1 MEEQGWTISHIL
13 LTHSHFDHVGG
24 LAELKELTG
33 APIYAHP
40 DAGPMLARATAAAA
54 LWGIHVDAPPPADHP
69 LAEGDVLAIGELRPV
84 VLFTPGHAPGHVCF
98 HLPQDGV
105 VFDGDV
111 LFQGSIG
118 RTDLPGGDYELLM
131 SSIRDKLLPLPD
143 ETVVLSGHGR
153 TFTDVQAHIDANR
166 TLVHKR
172 LATVERELA
181 AHGPMT
187 AFAAV
192 PLVFPGLM
200 NQQSANWLLSET
212 LAFLRHLEMT
222 GRATREIFDGEPEA
236 WSIA

>member
-1 MEEQGWTISHIL
+1 MTLSVIQLPLGPLQTNCYLLACTATGQAAVVDPAWDGRAILSQATGHGWTISHIL

-40 DAGPMLARATAAAA
+40 EAGPMLARATAAAA

-143 ETVVLSGHGR
+143 ETVVLSGHGP
-153 TFTDVQAHIDANR
+153 
-166 TLVHKR
+166 
-172 LATVERELA
+172 ATTIGDERR
-181 AHGPMT
+181 
-187 AFAAV
+187 
-192 PLVFPGLM
+192 M
-200 NQQSANWLLSET
+200 NP
-212 LAFLRHLEMT
+212 FLQE
-222 GRATREIFDGEPEA
+222 
-236 WSIA
+236 